1 MTSRAIRSTI
11 FALAALALGR
21 TPLPAQTLADSVS
34 AWTATLESGT
44 LLQRVTAVAHL
55 ADVQLAGL
63 PPATRSALTAEL
75 ARLNDA
81 MLNKQ
86 PIDGAPDLGSEGF
99 GEYYLDLATTVA
111 RFNTAE
117 ANRALILSVGVSLGT
132 ERRAAEMGDDAVP
145 VLADMIDHHYQSG
158 DALETLAL
166 AWFWSDST
174 GAPLSDASRLTIV
187 RRLAQA
193 THSDSFDVRLSTET
207 ALQEIKDPAFLPLA
221 GAFTGAMAGPEP
233 NIARLLRVEATPA
246 LDSAGALLS
255 RAQRLDKTGRILRLL
270 CGAPDSAPPA
280 ATCTVLTAQ
289 LDSAH
294 DLLAL
299 NTLDEAVSHLDR
311 LATAVDAAVSV
322 GALTADDRVFIAGG
336 AKAVIATVPSVPA
349 WAPGVAY
356 AVGDSASYNGLYY
369 QCRQAHTAQVG
380 WEPPRVYALWV
391 RIAAGE
397 TWAPQVMYGV
407 GDEVVYQSVRYRAI
421 QAHQSQPGWEPP
433 NVPALW
439 TRVQ

>member
-81 MLNKQ
+81 MLKNQ

-255 RAQRLDKTGRILRLL
+255 RASRLDKTGRILRLL

-299 NTLDEAVSHLDR
+299 NTLDEAVIHLDR
-311 LATAVDAAVSV
+311 LATALDAAVSV
-322 GALTADDRVFIAGG
+322 GALTADDSVFIAGG

-380 WEPPRVYALWV
+380 WEPPKVYALWY

-421 QAHQSQPGWEPP
+421 QAHQSEPGWEPP

>member
-336 AKAVIATVPSVPA
+336 AKAVIATVPSVP
-349 WAPGVAY
+349 PGHQASPTRLVTRRRTT
-356 AVGDSASYNGLYY
+356 VSTTSAA
-369 QCRQAHTAQVG
+369 RHTQAQVG